1 MTTTTL
7 QAQLRGLQVREQVRE
22 VRESAPVAASSSSG
36 SCAPDCSVCG
46 GVGYVRY
53 DVPVGHPK
61 FGKVEMC
68 PHARRLAFERSL
80 DDGSLDPRIGLRPDE
95 VQSLHWGLIQD
106 GISDGQKAR
115 SAAQSAHQTGHGV
128 CFLYGKSGQAKT
140 LALKIAVATA
150 LRDGKTA
157 AYANMLSVLDDIRL
171 AFDAR
176 ENKQT
181 ELVRRMEWWQSL
193 DVLAIDELDKVNSTD
208 WALERMFQLIDARYQ
223 RAVRQEALTFIAAN
237 YGSSL
242 NELSDYLRSRIEDNR
257 FAVNGWVVYL
267 NGPDGRKVMPPGW
280 KY

>member
-1 MTTTTL
+1 MPATTL
-7 QAQLRGLQVREQVRE
+7 QAQVRGLRVREESVSVR
-22 VRESAPVAASSSSG
+22 VPPASSSG
-36 SCAPDCSVCG
+36 GCVPDCPTCG

-68 PHARRLAFERSL
+68 PQARHLAFVRSL
-80 DDGSLDPRIGLRPDE
+80 EDGNLDPRIGLRPDE
-95 VQSLHWGLIQD
+95 VLSLRWDLIQD
-106 GISDGQKAR
+106 GISDGPKAR
-115 SAAQSAHQTGHGV
+115 DAAQSAYQSGHGV
-128 CFLYGKSGQAKT
+128 CFLYGASGQAKT
-140 LALKIAVATA
+140 LALRIAVATA

-171 AFDAR
+171 AFDAK

-193 DVLAIDELDKVNSTD
+193 DVLAIDELDKTNSTD

-223 RAVRQEALTFIAAN
+223 RAVRGEALTFIAAN
-237 YGSSL
+237 YDSL
-242 NELSDYLRSRIEDNR
+242 DELSGYLRSRIEDNR

-267 NGPDGRKVMPPGW
+267 DGPDGRKAVPVGW